1 VHNLLDEASL
11 NNGLGNG
18 PCHLC
23 RSQNSHNATRDY
35 KKSYSR
41 GFSAP
46 EEEVDGEQ
54 KEGDVDACDP
64 TQLAAKHGIG
74 YNPP

>member
-1 VHNLLDEASL
+1 VNSLLDEASL
-11 NNGLGNG
+11 NNCLGDA
-18 PCHLC
+18 PCHLR

-35 KKSYSR
+35 EKFYSR

-46 EEEVDGEQ
+46 EEEVDGEK

-64 TQLAAKHGIG
+64 TQLAAKHDVG
-74 YNPP
+74 YDPP